1 MDPKKQDAS
10 IMWIINMELSKIAK
24 DNTGRD
30 AVQQTKK
37 QVLPFENLLRIASF
51 LSGVELV
58 GKISVLDK

>member
-1 MDPKKQDAS
+1 
-10 IMWIINMELSKIAK
+10 MELSKIAK